1 MGGTRH
7 TYSVEELRRL
17 WCDRTIRTCDIAT
30 RLGISTVLLYQH
42 AKQLCL
48 PPRGLP
54 RGGIKDVPLP
64 DLVDDGDPEPFDDAP
79 GVDSLALDPWVAR
92 RARVVREQF
101 AAARGA
107 RMEFDQ

>member
-1 MGGTRH
+1 MRPTIPIDSALLQQLWYDKRVRTCEIAERFGVSSNHVYRAAA
-7 TYSVEELRRL
+7 ELR
-17 WCDRTIRTCDIAT
+17 
-30 RLGISTVLLYQH
+30 
-42 AKQLCL
+42 L

-54 RGGIKDVPLP
+54 PGGIRDVPLP
-64 DLVDDGDPEPFDDAP
+64 DLVDDNEVEPLDDTP

-107 RMEFDQ
+107 RMEFDE